1 MSGFPQDQT
10 IPVSLS
16 RQQWEHALTLLAR
29 SPFNEVAG
37 LIGEIQRQC
46 QMHEMRSRAAQQ
58 MPRLVPEGYGPLE
71 QPGVAE

>member
-1 MSGFPQDQT
+1 MNMDQT
-10 IPVSLS
+10 IPVALS

-29 SPFNEVAG
+29 SPFAEVAG

-46 QMHEMRSRAAQQ
+46 QMHDLRSRAAP
-58 MPRLVPEGYGPLE
+58 PRLAPNDYGPITD

>member
-1 MSGFPQDQT
+1 MNE
-10 IPVSLS
+10 IPVNLS

-29 SPFNEVAG
+29 APFNEVAG

-46 QMHEMRSRAAQQ
+46 QTHEMRSRAGQA
-58 MPRLVPEGYGPLE
+58 MPRLVPEGYGPTD